1 MPDEAMFR
9 PPMNRS
15 MRTLDRT
22 FFKKTIP
29 TSAARILD
37 NKDIS
42 LCRKVLEKSKEA
54 LIQNRIAPV
63 RPDPVEEK
71 ALRGGKCII
80 LRPEIKHDDLQTW
93 SSKLRELHG
102 NGTVGVIPYELHL
115 DYSHWTYSDI
125 VQAILPGEEG
135 DEVPTG
141 FSLVGHVAH
150 LNLRDRYLPYKHL
163 IADIL
168 RDKNP
173 TVQTVINKLD
183 RVGEENEYRT
193 FQYEVLVGP
202 DNLNVEV
209 HEQGCAFR
217 FDFAK
222 VYWNSRLH
230 TEHERLV
237 SMFNEGDAI
246 CDVMAG
252 VGPFAVPAG
261 KKRVFA
267 WANDLNP
274 ESYASLTD
282 AIKRNKVADF
292 VRSFNSNGHD
302 FIRTATSSLL
312 QTTYS
317 VPIYPK
323 TKTSRSSSS
332 IASPNPPTPLKTVV
346 QPRIFS
352 HYVMNLPASALT
364 FLPSFVGLY
373 ANVPSSPNDTRKL
386 FTPHTSVSLPM
397 IHAYCFSTKSDN
409 NVAEAYEIC
418 VEISRLL
425 GHEITPS
432 TPETQI
438 WDVRDVAP
446 KKRMFCASFRLPA
459 EVAFRTISE
468 GAGGL

>member
-1 MPDEAMFR
+1 MMA
-9 PPMNRS
+9 
-15 MRTLDRT
+15 
-22 FFKKTIP
+22 
-29 TSAARILD
+29 
-37 NKDIS
+37 
-42 LCRKVLEKSKEA
+42 
-54 LIQNRIAPV
+54 
-63 RPDPVEEK
+63 
-71 ALRGGKCII
+71 
-80 LRPEIKHDDLQTW
+80 DLQTW